1 MVPKPLP
8 ATRIPKNRIQAR
20 SVGKSAKVFE
30 TVDLLSQQANNINI
44 IQDITFRPNNLETTE
59 QQLQGVQGEEIVP
72 FPLTQNII
80 NTVFEGSETDNAIEA
95 LMASLDESV
104 RNQRPISP
112 DIFQEADDLYKTD
125 TIEFIEEKIA
135 LLKTKILIKTED
147 FDKFKIEEST
157 LQKKLEES
165 RRLLQKTE
173 GDLHELDRNLKKFEA
188 FRDTL

>member
-44 IQDITFRPNNLETTE
+44 IQDITFRPNNPETME
-59 QQLQGVQGEEIVP
+59 QQLQSVQGEEIVA

-80 NTVFEGSETDNAIEA
+80 NTVFEGSETDDAIEA
-95 LMASLDESV
+95 IMASLEATVGS
-104 RNQRPISP
+104 QRPVSP
-112 DIFQEADDLYKTD
+112 DIFAEPEHLYRTD
-125 TIEFIEEKIA
+125 TIDFINEKIA
-135 LLKTKILIKTED
+135 LMKTKIDIKLKD
-147 FDKFKIEEST
+147 FEKFKIEEST
-157 LQKKLEES
+157 FLKKLEES

-188 FRDTL
+188 FRDIL